1 MILEHKERK
10 LKMTG
15 YIEQETTGEYFNPT
29 SSTVEINPDIH
40 PVILTNSDE
49 NIIRWKWLVQ
59 GWDTMTFKERMALF
73 FPYMHYINLRDSKRI
88 DFDESLNQEI
98 TEMSYKLCRDFSTVQ
113 FDPDRQGIP
122 NILVIYK
129 AINLDAIPDSKI
141 RGQIIAWGKRYNFIH
156 CSGDCTDCYWSDNY

>member
-1 MILEHKERK
+1 
-10 LKMTG
+10 MTG

-29 SSTVEINPDIH
+29 SNTVEINPDIH

-49 NIIRWKWLVQ
+49 NII
-59 GWDTMTFKERMALF
+59 
-73 FPYMHYINLRDSKRI
+73 RDSKRI